1 MIWGEQAWVVVFLED
16 YGVAFQSIVAVA
28 VLQISLLL
36 HTVHH
41 PHTTELT
48 HRIEMASLCVTA
60 VTTLAAALHAHLKDT
75 EALVDCTNSP
85 IENSYCGE
93 GSTGR
98 ADAALAAAVVLLLDL
113 AMCGVMGALVW
124 HKSFDL
130 LVQKYQKIG
139 KQHEHTNVVGKIRA
153 QSFKDKHKNEATE
166 TAEKLRKKALTV
178 EAAAKACHQLND
190 RVRNMKVEMPEL
202 AAEFEMVKGSVDR
215 LGALIV
221 ASKERTKS
229 VQANFTRGELKQ
241 KLRRLALG
249 AGVVNDSHWTALFAR
264 YDKDGSG
271 ELDDEE
277 FRRAIRL
284 DAKVSRA
291 TMSDEEINQ
300 IFDWVDI
307 DAGGSVSAAE
317 FEEFLREDDDN
328 DEDLEAEAE
337 EMASAALALE
347 EGKKIPIK
355 LKKSQKG
362 LAAAKYMVAAGGFSK
377 GGLSSKFGHG
387 TDRELVGA
395 KQETEQLSIDDT
407 VAKKA
412 TQINLVTS
420 FSKTAWG
427 DERSPSDRT
436 RSGGAGSSPVKL
448 GQFGSTPTFL
458 NRAQAK
464 VELPGALAQIAAQ
477 STIQVSNVP
486 STPARPALKL
496 KRPGQAP
503 QLSPPK
509 TGDPAR
515 RAGVGV

>member
-1 MIWGEQAWVVVFLED
+1 MQTEARTARLGFLFRGYRPAKVLWELVVTGRKLALAWVVIFLED

-41 PHTTELT
+41 PHTTELP

-85 IENSYCGE
+85 IENSFCGE

-98 ADAALAAAVVLLLDL
+98 ADAALAATVVLLLDL
-113 AMCGVMGALVW
+113 AMCGVMAALIW
-124 HKSFDL
+124 HESFDL
-130 LVQKYQKIG
+130 LVKKYQKMG
-139 KQHEHTNVVGKIRA
+139 KQHQHTNVVGKVRD
-153 QSFKDKHKNEATE
+153 QRQKDARKDESTE
-166 TAEKLRKKALTV
+166 TAEKLRRKALAV
-178 EAAAKACHQLND
+178 DAAAKTCHQLTE
-190 RVRNMKVEMPEL
+190 RVRSMTVEMPEL

-241 KLRRLALG
+241 KLRGLALG

-271 ELDDEE
+271 ELDVEE

-307 DAGGSVSAAE
+307 DGGGSVTTQAILQ
-317 FEEFLREDDDN
+317 LRVVSCD
-328 DEDLEAEAE
+328 
-337 EMASAALALE
+337 
-347 EGKKIPIK
+347 
-355 LKKSQKG
+355 
-362 LAAAKYMVAAGGFSK
+362 V
-377 GGLSSKFGHG
+377 
-387 TDRELVGA
+387 LV
-395 KQETEQLSIDDT
+395 
-407 VAKKA
+407 
-412 TQINLVTS
+412 
-420 FSKTAWG
+420 F
-427 DERSPSDRT
+427 SDRLLCGCRFPLRNSRSFYVRRTTTMRTWT
-436 RSGGAGSSPVKL
+436 RKL
-448 GQFGSTPTFL
+448 RTWQ
-458 NRAQAK
+458 RRQRWKRAK
-464 VELPGALAQIAAQ
+464 V
-477 STIQVSNVP
+477 
-486 STPARPALKL
+486 
-496 KRPGQAP
+496 
-503 QLSPPK
+503 
-509 TGDPAR
+509 R
-515 RAGVGV
+515 RARSHRSS